1 MIQGHELGDIS
12 NYLLSDL
19 FLSVWILMSDS
30 FWTPGEMV
38 CVFWGVTFQCG
49 LCVPIRELFQIY
61 TKLIIQVNPTTE
73 KQQNLFVSQKPCT
86 VNTF

>member
-19 FLSVWILMSDS
+19 FLSVWNLMSDS
-30 FWTPGEMV
+30 FWTPGKMV
-38 CVFWGVTFQCG
+38 CVFWGVTFQRG

-61 TKLIIQVNPTTE
+61 PKLIIQVNPTTE
-73 KQQNLFVSQKPCT
+73 KQQN
-86 VNTF
+86 